1 LIDILFTQM
10 LDWQKPVALIS
21 IALLFGGMTLF
32 AFGFAAS
39 LFTTLPPE
47 AARKVIRHTFPHFY
61 TWVIITSLIASLL
74 VWHLNT
80 SIRWLLLAIALST
93 IPTRQLLMPMINA
106 ASDSG
111 NQRGF
116 QWLHGLSVVITL
128 AHIVASAISLVW
140 LVT

>member
-1 LIDILFTQM
+1 M
-10 LDWQKPVALIS
+10 LNWQKPVALIT
-21 IALLFGGMTLF
+21 IALLFGGMSLF

-39 LFTTLPPE
+39 LFTALPPE
-47 AARKVIRHTFPHFY
+47 AARKVIRQTFPHFY
-61 TWVIITSLIASLL
+61 VWVFITSTIASLL
-74 VWHLNT
+74 VWQLD
-80 SIRWLLLAIALST
+80 
-93 IPTRQLLMPMINA
+93 TRQLLMPMINA

-111 NQRGF
+111 NHRRF